1 MSKVNAELSKYGL
14 KLSGKQ
20 IIADNKHND
29 LTLKFIQSL
38 LEKADQAEQQ
48 SKLEKPYKAR
58 LLMQNASAA
67 RKDAER
73 IRNSM
78 KEQYNG

>member
-1 MSKVNAELSKYGL
+1 MDGMMHLMFLNIAGFHKMSKVNAELSKYGL

-48 SKLEKPYKAR
+48 L
-58 LLMQNASAA
+58 N
-67 RKDAER
+67 
-73 IRNSM
+73 
-78 KEQYNG
+78 